1 MSSDAPR
8 FYNDSKA
15 IYLLPA
21 DSEEGRRL
29 NAQYLA
35 IQHSVGGKVVFPPVP
50 LADGDAV
57 LDCATGTGAWTLDL
71 AVLIP
76 PTVSI
81 ASVDVSPHLFPKVP
95 PPNVKFEQHSV
106 LSLPAEWSGRFT
118 LVHQS
123 LLAFALRTEEWQK
136 DLQELYRVTKP
147 GGWVQLCEV
156 SWPDM
161 VPNDELPFSRYL
173 RGIHYKLAEMRGLDV
188 YCGRNLE
195 QRTKD
200 AGFQNVEAT
209 MSRIP
214 MGKQAGDGPQNS
226 TYSGFS
232 YFTGAMREHALAH
245 GLTPSPEVY
254 DAATAGLL
262 EEWNSTPNTHI
273 SFFWVWGQ
281 RPL

>member
-1 MSSDAPR
+1 MSSEAAR
-8 FYNDSKA
+8 FFNDPKG

-29 NAQYLA
+29 NAQYVA
-35 IQHSVGGKVVFPPVP
+35 MQHSVGGKVILPPVT
-50 LADGDAV
+50 LADGNAV
-57 LDCATGTGAWTLDL
+57 LDCATGTGIWALEL
-71 AVLIP
+71 AAMVP

-81 ASVDVSPHLFPKVP
+81 TGVDISHHLFPNVP
-95 PPNVKFEQHSV
+95 PSNVTFEQQSV
-106 LSLPAEWSGRFT
+106 LSLPVEWSGRFT

-123 LLAFALRTEEWQK
+123 LLAFSLRTEEWQK
-136 DLQELYRVTKP
+136 NLQELYRVTKP
-147 GGWVQLCEV
+147 GGWVQLCDV

-209 MSRIP
+209 VTRVP
-214 MGKQAGDGPQNS
+214 MGKQAGEGPHNL
-226 TYSGFS
+226 TYSVFS
-232 YFTGAMREHALAH
+232 YFTGAMRL
-245 GLTPSPEVY
+245 S
-254 DAATAGLL
+254 
-262 EEWNSTPNTHI
+262 I
-273 SFFWVWGQ
+273 SDLPC
-281 RPL
+281 RNMH